1 MKQVVDGKAGGKN
14 PRLADLQAWGV
25 WQLYPQREGT
35 DSKLEL
41 CRVALHVIPSSSC
54 MLECL
59 SFSDSDH
66 KVTPWCHDSGWKNK
80 KINPLYGALPPLIAW
95 YIHLFFLLF
104 SYFQQHFTIWSKTS
118 AHELADTK
126 FTPSMITVII
136 GMVFY
141 DWKFFIIRFR
151 DTILTC
157 VPSPGTNIAHVIL
170 PW

>member
-1 MKQVVDGKAGGKN
+1 MANWVTANPQKFSPPKSTTCIFKQFTLKFF
-14 PRLADLQAWGV
+14 PR
-25 WQLYPQREGT
+25 
-35 DSKLEL
+35 
-41 CRVALHVIPSSSC
+41 
-54 MLECL
+54 
-59 SFSDSDH
+59 
-66 KVTPWCHDSGWKNK
+66 
-80 KINPLYGALPPLIAW
+80 KINPLYGALPPLTAW

-141 DWKFFIIRFR
+141 DWKFFIIRFT

-170 PW
+170 P